1 MKLTGTTALADKEN
15 NLPQK
20 IENQNGSA
28 KPAIKADKNSM
39 ATSKNLK
46 PDVSTSKT
54 TKPDVEIKTEDAK
67 KTGNNYSESVQTSN
81 SADESAFVQS
91 RVETIPFL
99 DEASSA
105 PPTIS
110 DIGLHKA
117 PPTLQ
122 VGILGTPPTRLPTLS
137 LPGRTWMGLG
147 EVGLLPTPGSLQ
159 NINFNKNEIDKA
171 ETNTVTRK
179 DEGRNNFDAS
189 PIDMEMSSPEGD
201 IIDQMNEEFWKQQQ
215 QNRVRKTENE
225 ESKSRDVL
233 AEFMGNEQSLVEEP
247 YEPGSGPVIGEESE
261 EDLNSITDP
270 KERRKREKQQQKE
283 KTKVQVRL
291 LAGLLSTAVAD
302 RQLL

>member
-1 MKLTGTTALADKEN
+1 M
-15 NLPQK
+15 
-20 IENQNGSA
+20 ENQNGSS
-28 KPAIKADKNSM
+28 KPAVKTDKNSM
-39 ATSKNLK
+39 STSKNLK
-46 PDVSTSKT
+46 PDVLASKT
-54 TKPDVEIKTEDAK
+54 TKPDVEIKTDDAK

-81 SADESAFVQS
+81 SADKSAFVQS
-91 RVETIPFL
+91 KVETIPFL

-105 PPTIS
+105 PLTIS
-110 DIGLHKA
+110 DVGLHKA
-117 PPTLQ
+117 PPTSQ
-122 VGILGTPPTRLPTLS
+122 VGILGTPPTGLLPTLS

-171 ETNTVTRK
+171 KTNTVTRK
-179 DEGRNNFDAS
+179 DEGRNNFDTS

-225 ESKSRDVL
+225 EGKSRDVL

-247 YEPGSGPVIGEESE
+247 YEPGSGPVIGEESD

-270 KERRKREKQQQKE
+270 KERRKREKQQEKE

-291 LAGLLSTAVAD
+291 LAGLLSTDVAGS
-302 RQLL
+302 QLL